1 MIEAACPVVIFVN
14 ETINVN
20 PIVRNIND
28 ERIKVAIW
36 IINNLGVCIPPC
48 IFCCAKLFC
57 ALISNDISI
66 EHSRESLAFH
76 CHEIFYRSRAQA
88 FKLLGIGFDL
98 GNHALV
104 GKNLLC
110 LGLLE
115 VNETVLQ
122 TGKGN
127 LVLRELALCLIKSLT
142 SAEVSVCKGDE
153 TIVVKV
159 CSCLV
164 VSLLSLKQRNLC
176 AEQSLFE
183 LN

>member
-1 MIEAACPVVIFVN
+1 M
-14 ETINVN
+14 
-20 PIVRNIND
+20 
-28 ERIKVAIW
+28 
-36 IINNLGVCIPPC
+36 
-48 IFCCAKLFC
+48 
-57 ALISNDISI
+57 
-66 EHSRESLAFH
+66 
-76 CHEIFYRSRAQA
+76 
-88 FKLLGIGFDL
+88 

-153 TIVVKV
+153 TVVVKV